1 MEGAFALDLM
11 RLLIEALVGVRRR
24 RPALL
29 PLAMMPAASG
39 TGELTI
45 PVRLAELA
53 GVINSEGERH

>member
-11 RLLIEALVGVRRR
+11 RLVGVRRR

-45 PVRLAELA
+45 PVRPAELA